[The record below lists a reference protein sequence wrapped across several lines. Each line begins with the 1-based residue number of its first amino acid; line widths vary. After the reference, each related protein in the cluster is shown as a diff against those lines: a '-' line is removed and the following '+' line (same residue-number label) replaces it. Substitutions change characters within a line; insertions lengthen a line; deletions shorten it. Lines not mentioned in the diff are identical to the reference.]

1 VLANPDTSL
10 LISGFGDDTGGGL
23 FCFDG
28 DHLEQL
34 DDLSTT
40 GLTAFDGHLARLLRT
55 GTDEEAPGELL
66 VYDMHGL
73 QRYHRIDSL
82 VDAHDIIRWA
92 DGSFVVASPASNR
105 IVWISPSG
113 EIVRAWR
120 APGRG
125 DAWHL
130 NGLLQQD
137 GDLYVCAFGKF
148 SRHRE
153 WSFGITGTGFVR
165 NLTRERDVVTGLSA
179 PHHPR
184 FFDDRWCVCNS
195 GRRELVQLDPKGLH
209 VERRLQLQG
218 WTRGLVVGDD
228 LLFVGESS
236 NRTDGAAEP
245 QSATVALVSRADW
258 RLIGRVEVPCSEIYD
273 VVLAPRALVEG
284 LRKGTRT
291 NPLRLLERE
300 QRVHALTSA
309 DGNGGLWTGEP
320 LSAEDRRAALTASVG
335 DSLPANALMDLECV
349 VENRGSATFVSIPPC
364 PVNISYSW
372 LHADSGRP
380 VGPEG
385 ARTPLPRPL
394 PAGDRLASRIVI
406 RTPAEEGD
414 YELRL
419 TLVQEGVAWFDE
431 LDGSGA
437 SVHRVRIV
445 RPASGNVASMSETP
459 AEPEIDVERLVEEL
473 KERVARERAA
483 GTYVDTLSG
492 IELELLPLEPSPQPA
507 LAQRFDLGTPGPRI
521 RFRPELGF
529 STKPVIGPVI
539 TLFKK
544 FVLRLVSFVLDDL
557 ARQADAAVTR
567 LEAALSAEIAARE
580 SAQTDLME
588 VAKRHETLQSSLEQ
602 LEARLAR
609 LERTQQTP

>member
-28 DHLEQL
+28 DQLDQL

-40 GLTAFDGHLARLLRT
+40 GLNAFDGHLARLLRT
-55 GTDEEAPGELL
+55 STDEEAPGELL
-66 VYDMHGL
+66 IYDMHGL

-92 DGSFVVASPASNR
+92 DGSFAVASPASNR
-105 IVWISPSG
+105 IVWVSPSG
-113 EIVRAWR
+113 EIVRTWR

-137 GDLYVCAFGKF
+137 GDLYVCAFGRF
-148 SRHRE
+148 LRHRE
-153 WSFGITGTGFVR
+153 WSFGITDTGFVR
-165 NLTRERDVVTGLSA
+165 NLTRHRDVVTGLSA

-184 FFDDRWCVCNS
+184 FFDGRWCVCNS
-195 GRRELVQLDPKGLH
+195 GRRELLQLDPKGLQ

-218 WTRGLVVGDD
+218 WTRGLAVGDD

-236 NRTDGAAEP
+236 NRRAEADP
-245 QSATVALVSRADW
+245 QGATVALVSRADW
-258 RLIGRVEVPCSEIYD
+258 RLVGRIEMPCSEIYD
-273 VVLAPRALVEG
+273 VVLAPRALVDG

-300 QRVHALTSA
+300 QRVQAHTST
-309 DGNGGLWTGEP
+309 DRNGRLWTGEP
-320 LSAEDRRAALTASVG
+320 LPAEDRRAALTASIS
-335 DSLPANALMDLECV
+335 DSLPANSLVDLECT

-364 PVNISYSW
+364 PVNISYTW

-380 VGPEG
+380 VSSEG

-394 PAGDRLASRIVI
+394 PAGDRLVSRIVI

-419 TLVQEGVAWFDE
+419 ALVQEGVAWFDE
-431 LDGSGA
+431 PDGAGS
-437 SVHRVRIV
+437 SLHRVRIV
-445 RPASGNVASMSETP
+445 PPASGNVDSMPETP

-483 GTYVDTLSG
+483 GTYAETLSG
-492 IELELLPLEPSPQPA
+492 IELEMLPPEPSPQPV

-544 FVLRLVSFVLDDL
+544 FVLRLLFFVLDDL
-557 ARQADAAVTR
+557 ARQTDAALTR
-567 LEAALSAEIAARE
+567 LEAALFAEIAARE
-580 SAQTDLME
+580 GAQTDLME
-588 VAKRHETLQSSLEQ
+588 VTKRHEALQSRLEQ

-609 LERTQQTP
+609 LERSQQTP